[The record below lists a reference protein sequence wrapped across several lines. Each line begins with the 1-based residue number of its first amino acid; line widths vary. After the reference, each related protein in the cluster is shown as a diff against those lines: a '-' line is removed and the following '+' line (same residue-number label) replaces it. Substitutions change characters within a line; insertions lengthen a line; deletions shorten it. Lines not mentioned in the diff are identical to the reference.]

1 MKTRSIIPFAIL
13 ALAALLS
20 APGCEGGLSPESA
33 TDGTPGFGGE
43 VVVLSNWP
51 VRDSVV
57 DMRVVAFRDYP
68 PGNILSEI
76 ISGTA
81 VFSDELE
88 YGVSVQDYSIMAEG
102 LNGVFEY
109 VAVAQQTG
117 PQLDKDWIVVG
128 VYTLSGDPSLPS
140 PIDLGNGQYLE
151 NISIDVDFENLP
163 PQPF

>member
-1 MKTRSIIPFAIL
+1 MSLLPAAIL
-13 ALAALLS
+13 LFAAVLTT
-20 APGCEGGLSPESA
+20 PGCEGGLSPENAASGA
-33 TDGTPGFGGE
+33 PGFGGE
-43 VVVLSNWP
+43 VVVFSNWP

-68 PGNILSEI
+68 PGNILAEL

-88 YGVSVQDYSIMAEG
+88 YGAAVQEYSITADG
-102 LNGVFEY
+102 LTGVFEY
-109 VAVAQQTG
+109 IAVAQQTG
-117 PQLDKDWIVVG
+117 PQLDKDWVVVG
-128 VYTLSGDPSLPS
+128 VYTLNGDPSLPS
-140 PIDLGNGQYLE
+140 PIDLKDGRYLE